1 MLNYLDKFDEAIRDI
16 DNAINIDNN
25 YAYAEA
31 LKADIFIGIKV
42 VVFQNCL
49 NIWKKALIFLLKI
62 HI

>member
-31 LKADIFIGIKV
+31 LKADIFIGIQV

-49 NIWKKALIFLLKI
+49 IIWKKALIFLLKT

>member
-31 LKADIFIGIKV
+31 LKADIFIGI
-42 VVFQNCL
+42 
-49 NIWKKALIFLLKI
+49 
-62 HI
+62 